1 MNPWPFVIAA
11 YCVTGVGTFGLLL
24 WAWRSMR
31 AAERQADEL
40 KRRP

>member
-11 YCVTGVGTFGLLL
+11 YAIVLGGSGVLTL

-31 AAERQADEL
+31 AAERLADEVT
-40 KRRP
+40 RR